1 MSSQLKATPI
11 KLTDEERAELEGLA
25 RSTRTEHRTRLKAQ
39 IVLMAAEGAATR
51 AIGRA
56 LGCTTG
62 TASKWRVRYAEL
74 RLAGFSEVG
83 ERGAAPKYDEE
94 TDQRILALLNR
105 KPPEGYANWTG
116 PLVAKALG
124 DVNVQYVWRFL
135 RTHKID
141 LSGRKSWC
149 VSNDPEF
156 AAKAAEIVGLYM
168 APPENAIVLA
178 VDEKP
183 SIQALERS
191 QGYLK
196 LPNGRALMG
205 QSHDYKRHGTTTL
218 FAALDLESG
227 KVVGKHYKRRRRVE
241 FLDFMNKVVA
251 AYPDKEIHV
260 VLDNLSTHKPRRD
273 MWLKRH
279 KNVHFHFTPTHAS
292 WLNQVEIWFSILSGK
307 SLNGASFQSVPEL
320 IAHIEAFIASYNETA
335 RPFVWTKSEVHQK
348 RLKPCFAEPGFA
360 ISEAPFP
367 VRYGAKGSSDFAL
380 AVARPSAR

>member
-1 MSSQLKATPI
+1 MSSYLKATSI
-11 KLTDEERAELEGLA
+11 SLTDEERAELEGLA
-25 RSTRTEHRTRLKAQ
+25 RSTKTEHRTRLKAQ
-39 IVLMAAEGAATR
+39 VVLMAAAGAATR

-62 TASKWRVRYAEL
+62 TASKWRVRYAKE

-83 ERGAAPKYDEE
+83 DRGAKPIYDKE
-94 TDQRILALLNR
+94 TDRRILALLDR
-105 KPPEGYANWTG
+105 PPPEGHARWTG
-116 PLVAKALG
+116 PLLARTLS
-124 DVNVQYVWRFL
+124 DVHAQYVWRFL
-135 RTHKID
+135 RAHKID

-149 VSNDPEF
+149 VSNDPAF
-156 AAKAAEIVGLYM
+156 AAKAAEIGGLYM

-196 LPNGRALMG
+196 LPNGRAITG
-205 QSHDYKRHGTTTL
+205 QSHDDKRHGTTTL
-218 FAALDLESG
+218 FAALDLASG
-227 KVVGKHYKRRRRVE
+227 RVVGRHYQRRRRIE

-260 VLDNLSTHKPRRD
+260 VLDNLSTHKPKRD
-273 MWLKRH
+273 LWLKRH

-307 SLNGASFQSVPEL
+307 SLDGASFQSVSEL
-320 IAHIEAFIASYNETA
+320 VTHIKAFITDYNETA
-335 RPFVWTKSEVHQK
+335 RPFVWTKSEVYQK
-348 RLKPCFAEPGFA
+348 RLKPCFA
-360 ISEAPFP
+360 
-367 VRYGAKGSSDFAL
+367 DQ
-380 AVARPSAR
+380 

>member
-1 MSSQLKATPI
+1 
-11 KLTDEERAELEGLA
+11 LTDEERTELEGLA
-25 RSTRTEHRTRLKAQ
+25 RSTRTEHRTRLKAR

-62 TASKWRVRYAEL
+62 TASKWRVRYAEH

-83 ERGAAPKYDEE
+83 ERGATPKYDEE
-94 TDQRILALLNR
+94 TDRRILALLNR

-196 LPNGRALMG
+196 LPNGRALIG

-348 RLKPCFAEPGFA
+348 RLKPCFAEQSFWVLASFA
-360 ISEAPFP
+360 HHRRRALVHRWTSISCYGVVSPR
-367 VRYGAKGSSDFAL
+367 VRRSRGRL
-380 AVARPSAR
+380 L